1 MVVSAH
7 YAICAFAQRGVR
19 KFSRIRHVDLTAHKE
34 DVPLEIMQISVD
46 IIYTLESRE
55 VLSFNLYGYVEN

>member
-19 KFSRIRHVDLTAHKE
+19 KFSRIRHVDLTAHK
-34 DVPLEIMQISVD
+34 DVPLEIMHVS
-46 IIYTLESRE
+46 
-55 VLSFNLYGYVEN
+55 